1 MGRATLCVYPPGLLQ
16 PTVTKQ
22 VSMVEVST
30 AMPPASKRGG
40 GTRLKK
46 ACLLAVSLL
55 LLWRGTGPMGAVVN
69 LAKDSTGWSSHAPEA
84 CGQAG
89 DGWLPGVALWR
100 SMPRPGGLPP
110 AVQLAAAGVLLL
122 VLSCT
127 HSCLLEIGACAIWV
141 ASRTC
146 AAGGLLHMHVPL
158 LGYFRADLA
167 VVLLAIQ
174 GLVVIGFRQLHRRLP
189 LFLFISLALF
199 SRTALPHPAVRYFTR
214 DSLAWDAASE
224 IASADSVSGGA
235 FRMQGV
241 SSTPEALS
249 ARECEQIH
257 AHVLKHH
264 ADWTHANV
272 PAPIPYFSF
281 GLNSNHVAARSSV
294 PTWWSVDFGFSAAE
308 GNEGAFALSDRPA
321 YMAHRKH
328 VHSVMR
334 DAAWL
339 KEPIRSA
346 FALHLSV
353 STSQIVFGGE
363 GIISHL
369 NNPAVHIYLP
379 NLAFALIFNPHIDNK
394 VFNSKLREADSVP
407 CDDASRTALL
417 LPLHTPPGAGLLYWN
432 YLHSDGIPSKLPIE
446 HVLLLL
452 FPAPT
457 TLAATAAHTPPHCQ
471 PSGGWSPA
479 PPPRHLLPR
488 HNP

>member
-1 MGRATLCVYPPGLLQ
+1 
-16 PTVTKQ
+16 
-22 VSMVEVST
+22 
-30 AMPPASKRGG
+30 
-40 GTRLKK
+40 
-46 ACLLAVSLL
+46 
-55 LLWRGTGPMGAVVN
+55 MGAVVN
-69 LAKDSTGWSSHAPEA
+69 LAKDTTGSSHALEA

-89 DGWLPGVALWR
+89 DGCLPGVALWR
-100 SMPRPGGLPP
+100 SMPRPGGLLP
-110 AVQLAAAGVLLL
+110 AVQLAVAGVLLL

-127 HSCLLEIGACAIWV
+127 NSCLLEIGSCAIWV

-174 GLVVIGFRQLHRRLP
+174 GLVVIGLRQLHRRLP

-199 SRTALPHPAVRYFTR
+199 SRTALPHPAVRFTR

-224 IASADSVSGGA
+224 IGSEDSVSGGA
-235 FRMQGV
+235 FRTQGV

-257 AHVLKHH
+257 AYVLKHH
-264 ADWTHANV
+264 ADWTHANL

-281 GLNSNHVAARSSV
+281 GLNSNHVAAQSSV
-294 PTWWSVDFGFSAAE
+294 PAWWSVKFGFLAAE

-321 YMAHRKH
+321 YISHRKH

-334 DAAWL
+334 DAVWL
-339 KEPIRSA
+339 KESIRSV
-346 FALHLSV
+346 FARHLAV

-369 NNPAVHIYLP
+369 YNPAVQIYLP
-379 NLAFALIFNPHIDNK
+379 NLAFALIFNPHVDK
-394 VFNSKLREADSVP
+394 RVFSSKLREADGVQ
-407 CDDASRTALL
+407 CNDASRTALL

-432 YLHSDGIPSKLPIE
+432 YLHPDGIPSKLPIE
-446 HVLLLL
+446 HAVMYEVG
-452 FPAPT
+452 
-457 TLAATAAHTPPHCQ
+457 TLYEWPFSLPHALHAW
-471 PSGGWSPA
+471 P
-479 PPPRHLLPR
+479 HLEWDSSAIR
-488 HNP
+488 STVQAFGVRCGDVWYFYH